1 MDNQPL
7 INVLYV
13 DDELNN
19 LETFKANFRKE
30 CNIFLA
36 NSGAE
41 GLCVLEH
48 HKIHIIITD
57 ERMPEMTGADFLK
70 IARVQNFKSI
80 RIVISAFND
89 IEVFKDLINQASI
102 YKYLSKPFIV
112 EEIRQVIN
120 DAYQIYLEREN
131 TFKTIEKLQ
140 DNNDQIAKLFYEK
153 QTLEKLI
160 TYNFDRLN

>member
-19 LETFKANFRKE
+19 LATFKANFRKE

-36 NSGAE
+36 NSGTE
-41 GLCVLEH
+41 GLSILEAN
-48 HKIHIIITD
+48 KIHIIITD
-57 ERMPEMTGADFLK
+57 ERMPEMTGGDFLK
-70 IARVQNFKSI
+70 IARGQNAKPL

-89 IEVFKDLINQASI
+89 VEVFKNLINHASI
-102 YKYLSKPFIV
+102 FKYLSKPFMV
-112 EEIRQVIN
+112 EEIRQVIK
-120 DAYQIYLEREN
+120 DAYKIYLDREN
-131 TFKTIEKLQ
+131 TFLTIEKLQ
-140 DNNDQIAKLFYEK
+140 NNNDQIAKLFYEK